1 MNFLNDIIFE
11 DLRDETHSRVLFNAR
26 KITVVNN
33 TKRKLNH
40 YYQKFLKI
48 SMILKYHMYMRVHSK
63 FVYSEI

>member
-11 DLRDETHSRVLFNAR
+11 DLKDETHSRVLFNAR
-26 KITVVNN
+26 KITVVN
-33 TKRKLNH
+33 RKLNH